1 MTETNFHRI
10 VFGLLLACVLFWR
23 VPLAFAAT
31 VAFVLIGAHVAFEQS
46 GSQSVRS
53 FFGIFKVVESSDGR
67 FRVLQHGTTMH
78 GAQRIRDEQG
88 QPVTGRPEPLLYY
101 FDGSAI
107 AQAFDAARA
116 RAAPGPVS
124 YAVVGLGAGTLACF
138 ARPQDSVTY
147 YEIDPAAI
155 RIARDPALF
164 NFVSECRPDVPVV
177 LGDARLTLEE
187 APDASYDLIVVDA
200 FSSDAIPIHLLT
212 REAMA
217 VYLKKLKPNGMVVL
231 HVSNRHLELASVV
244 AGIAAANGAI
254 TRVSDGADPG
264 EPYKYGGTVAA
275 VARRDDDFGQLAELP
290 EWVLRAPDPKQWVWT
305 DDYSDI
311 IGAVLRQL

>member
-1 MTETNFHRI
+1 
-10 VFGLLLACVLFWR
+10 
-23 VPLAFAAT
+23 
-31 VAFVLIGAHVAFEQS
+31 
-46 GSQSVRS
+46 
-53 FFGIFKVVESSDGR
+53 
-67 FRVLQHGTTMH
+67 MH
-78 GAQRIRDEQG
+78 GAQRIRDDAG

-101 FDGSAI
+101 FDRPRSRRRSKR
-107 AQAFDAARA
+107 RA
-116 RAAPGPVS
+116 RAAPAPIR

-138 ARPQDSVTY
+138 ARPEDSVTY

-155 RIARDPALF
+155 RIARDPSLF
-164 NFVSECRPDVPVV
+164 NFVSECRPDVPIV

-217 VYLKKLKPNGMVVL
+217 IYLKKLAPHGMVVL

-244 AGIAAANGAI
+244 AGIAAANGLI
-254 TRVSDGADPG
+254 TRVHDGGDPG

-275 VARRDDDFGQLAELP
+275 VARHEEDFGMLANSS
-290 EWVLRAPDPKQWVWT
+290 EWVLREPDPKQWVWT

-311 IGAVLRQL
+311 VGAVLRQLVAAERAPISYPTAISRPARRRRRATAARPPTGTRR